1 MVFYMSSLR
10 ETQRCPLEE
19 GPLGNDFPRE
29 ARPLQGALPSGT
41 SRPQAW
47 LPGSPGLQGGRE
59 PAGEAGRE
67 SPTFGIIHVV
77 TVTLADVC
85 ERNFLLNTEGN

>member
-1 MVFYMSSLR
+1 MTSQGR
-10 ETQRCPLEE
+10 PGRCRAHCPP
-19 GPLGNDFPRE
+19 GPADPR
-29 ARPLQGALPSGT
+29 
-41 SRPQAW
+41 RPQAW

-85 ERNFLLNTEGN
+85 ERNFLFNTEGN